1 MAAARQPDQRR
12 APDVKT
18 MHYGCSIYGLDVLA
32 NRPIPTV
39 PHSTITNADVRVSF
53 EALPE
58 WFASL
63 KPHEVE
69 TTYVTDYSSNCGK
82 PALIFSKLLGG
93 KFYRFSY
100 ADQTEFVV
108 DQTGREIWTTWPAP
122 LTLEDNATYLLGPV
136 MGFVLLLRGMV
147 CLHASSV
154 VVGGNAIALIGPAGA
169 GKSTTAAAFAA
180 RGFSILAEDVVT
192 LDDRGDSF
200 FVRPAYPCIRLW
212 PASAATLFGSRS
224 ALPLLTPNWDKRYLD
239 LTQQSGRFETEPRPL
254 AAIFLLNERRDD
266 PRAPFV
272 EYVERAEALMSL
284 IANTY
289 ATKLMDKQMRARE
302 FELLSRLLAKV
313 PLRRITPHANP
324 DRIPELCD
332 SILLHV

>member
-1 MAAARQPDQRR
+1 
-12 APDVKT
+12 

-39 PHSTITNADVRVSF
+39 PHSTITTADVRVSF
-53 EALPE
+53 GALPQ
-58 WFASL
+58 WFAL
-63 KPHEVE
+63 LEPHEIE
-69 TTYVTDYSSNCGK
+69 TIYITDYGDDCGK
-82 PALIFSKLLGG
+82 PALIFSRLRGG

-100 ADQTEFVV
+100 ADETEFVV

-136 MGFVLLLRGMV
+136 MGFVLLLRGLV

-154 VVGGNAIALIGPAGA
+154 VIDGQAIALIGPAGA
-169 GKSTTAAAFAA
+169 GKSTTAAAFVT

-212 PASAATLFGSRS
+212 PASAASLFGSRS
-224 ALPLLTPNWDKRYLD
+224 ALPPLTPNWDKRYLD
-239 LTQQSGRFETEPRPL
+239 LRQHSGRFETESRPL
-254 AAIFLLNERRDD
+254 AAIFLLSERRDD
-266 PRAPFV
+266 PRAPLV
-272 EYVERAEALMSL
+272 EAMERAEALLSL

-302 FELLSRLLAKV
+302 FELLSSLLTKV
-313 PLRRITPHANP
+313 PVMRVTPHANP
-324 DRIPELCD
+324 DRISELCD